1 MPIVSRFMKDQ
12 SGATAVEYALIA
24 GLITLAIVAGATA
37 AGGAVGTMFDAMGT
51 SLATVATAI
60 SA

>member
-1 MPIVSRFMKDQ
+1 MRIVSRFLKDEV
-12 SGATAVEYALIA
+12 GATALEYGLIA

-37 AGGAVGTMFDAMGT
+37 AGGAVRTIFDAMGT